1 MPDILSDAKATL
13 AHASSA
19 FPSSVAP
26 KASAAPVK
34 APATAPT
41 LGQELAEKAKMVRN
55 ANMALTD
62 APKMHKGG
70 TIKADGNYNLK
81 AGEHVLTAPE
91 AAKARNHALM
101 ANGMK
106 SLVQPAPKK
115 YTSSMT
121 VEAAPKTTATDKTLA
136 SPKKPGMPS
145 MTISPSPKAVPG
157 MSAQSAITH
166 PGDTTRPTASDLSK
180 T

>member
-19 FPSSVAP
+19 FPSSMAP
-26 KASAAPVK
+26 KAPTIKAPVPK
-34 APATAPT
+34 EPG
-41 LGQELAEKAKMVRN
+41 LGVELAEKAKMVRN

-70 TIKADGNYNLK
+70 TVKADGNYNLK